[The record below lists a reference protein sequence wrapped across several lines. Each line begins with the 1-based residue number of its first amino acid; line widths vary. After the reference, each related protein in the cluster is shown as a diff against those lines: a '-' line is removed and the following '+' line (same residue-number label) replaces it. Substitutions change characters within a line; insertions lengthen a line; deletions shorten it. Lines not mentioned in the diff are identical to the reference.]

1 MSRYRFAGWRTGREE
16 TGRPGA
22 ANGAMPASPTTREG
36 EVEITNAVAM
46 IEAVAWTGL
55 AMFLLG
61 LGTLVATRR
70 R

>member
-1 MSRYRFAGWRTGREE
+1 
-16 TGRPGA
+16 
-22 ANGAMPASPTTREG
+22 
-36 EVEITNAVAM
+36 VEITNAVAM

>member
-1 MSRYRFAGWRTGREE
+1 
-16 TGRPGA
+16 
-22 ANGAMPASPTTREG
+22 
-36 EVEITNAVAM
+36 VEITNAVAM

-61 LGTLVATRR
+61 LGALVATRR